1 MPDRRASKRPASP
14 AIKPKRKVP
23 HDPGYQLLTGR
34 PSSAVQDGAWDSL
47 RHPTDEL
54 VERYGKGRFDLAIS
68 VRGTVQILEKL
79 TRVKHWQPGL
89 FSVSVDTKGNKYLD
103 ARWPGAPIL
112 ELFTG
117 RTRSRILEAKTH
129 FSGCDLHPHF
139 RLLCDAIERKP
150 VFKIEGWSYQLEKI
164 ANDYFSEES
173 HWKFANKIHIYQI
186 CDQLNHFFAHLYQSA
201 REAMEK
207 AKSFLRTSNENRRS
221 LLQYAY
227 HLLDGESQTLVA
239 HLTIRRDT
247 KVIGGGP
254 PISRAK
260 SKELREKFIK
270 HVKREVPEENYLGHA
285 LLLKR
290 DAALGCWL
298 DAFIFF
304 TKNAQIQD
312 GDLMAKLV
320 NRWNSEAGL
329 GSAGCFGE
337 ILFEAHWDRDK
348 RYGRTLD
355 RIVLVADPNL
365 YCRVSAED
373 AHRFWCTQSP
383 IGKLTERT
391 RQSKRREAQK
401 KKAANTQTTPMSRL
415 QEIAL
420 ANQELLQSAHWT
432 MLRERRN
439 EKLSERNKKGAKTR
453 SRQRRSLGALASGH
467 GSTYT
472 AAIAYASITAAN
484 DESHDQDRD
493 RDTPSGPATSPAIV
507 PENKQQQSR
516 PSAESTPTMSSTDS
530 TPTTTTPPHHQIR
543 LERQH
548 RDAKESSPSRE
559 RTKVEVRKKRKQRP
573 ESET

>member
-1 MPDRRASKRPASP
+1 MSDRRSSKRLASP

-23 HDPGYQLLTGR
+23 HDPAYQLLTGR

-47 RHPTDEL
+47 RHPSHEL
-54 VERYGKGRFDLAIS
+54 EERYGKGRFDLVIL
-68 VRGTVQILEKL
+68 VRETAQILGEL
-79 TRVKHWQPGL
+79 TRVKRWQPGL
-89 FSVSVDTKGNKYLD
+89 FSVPVNTKGNKYLD
-103 ARWPGAPIL
+103 AQWPGASIL

-139 RLLCDAIERKP
+139 LLLCDFIEQEST
-150 VFKIEGWSYQLEKI
+150 FKIEGWNYQVEKI
-164 ANDYFSEES
+164 ADRYFSEQS
-173 HWKFANKIHIYQI
+173 YWKLLNEIQVYQI
-186 CDQLNHFFAHLYQSA
+186 CDQLNYFFARLYQAA
-201 REAMEK
+201 REKMDEV
-207 AKSFLRTSNENRRS
+207 KSFFRTPTENRRS
-221 LLQYAY
+221 LMQYAC

-239 HLTIRRDT
+239 HLTIRRDI
-247 KVIGGGP
+247 KVIGGDP
-254 PISRAK
+254 AISRAK
-260 SKELREKFIK
+260 SKELREKLIK
-270 HVKREVPEENYLGHA
+270 HIKREIPEENYLGHA

-290 DAALGCWL
+290 DATLGCWL

-304 TKNAQIQD
+304 TKNALIQN

-320 NRWNSEAGL
+320 NRWNGEAGL

-355 RIVLVADPNL
+355 RIVLVTEPNF
-365 YCRVSAED
+365 YCRVSAEG

-383 IGKLTERT
+383 VGKLAERT

-401 KKAANTQTTPMSRL
+401 KKAANAQSTPMSRL

-420 ANQELLQSAHWT
+420 ANQELLQPAHWT
-432 MLRERRN
+432 KLRELRN

-453 SRQRRSLGALASGH
+453 SRRRSVRGALTSGH
-467 GSTYT
+467 GSSHMT
-472 AAIAYASITAAN
+472 AIAYASIMAAN
-484 DESHDQDRD
+484 DESHDQNRD
-493 RDTPSGPATSPAIV
+493 APSGSVTSPAIV